1 MRGQLRRLLPGREEV
16 ALTAWTASPLRA
28 NKRVHFAA
36 IQCPSSEQC
45 LRSGSSSSAKVGWRI
60 NEAVK
65 ERLWAVL
72 SRL

>member
-1 MRGQLRRLLPGREEV
+1 MRTARETPPRTEEV

-45 LRSGSSSSAKVGWRI
+45 LRRAAAAQPSAGWRI
-60 NEAVK
+60 NEARK
-65 ERLWAVL
+65 ERL
-72 SRL
+72 